1 MPVLHTSA
9 LSQYVD
15 DANAAPGG
23 YQDPEIVSRYE
34 PIELMFDT
42 VIDHSLSPYS
52 ETYFDQQMALYREI
66 SGRDLDQEQGEL
78 HADDVEGL
86 RRAPNP
92 TGIQDSAVLAEYVR
106 CVSSM
111 LALSCLNGRPTVLDM
126 GAGHGLG
133 SEIIAYTG
141 CEVHAV
147 DIDAGLGA
155 LSRERI
161 AARDLDVTRFDL
173 NFDDLSA
180 LEDDRYDGA
189 FFFQALHHCLRPW
202 KLIADLKTKLHDDG
216 VIAFVGEPVQS
227 YWWQHWG
234 VRLDPVS
241 LYVARR
247 DGWFES
253 GWSHAFIRDCFE
265 RSGFHLT
272 FLTGGYRGDE
282 IGIATCSEARRQ
294 TVLRL
299 AGELSLHEV
308 HAVGSIGD
316 DRHYQSSLGE
326 PTRLLGRPAFR
337 QVRAGND
344 ALVYGPYADVTAG
357 TYEVSM
363 LVQYSRP
370 LRRFRNAEHLRIDII
385 HGPEFKTLFRTRERT
400 GSVGR
405 VRLLQYRFDVD
416 ADTRKLEVRAFPRGA
431 PGWIISVPI
440 IRRVG
445 EG

>member
-9 LSQYVD
+9 LTQYVD

-23 YQDPEIVSRYE
+23 YQDPEIVARYE
-34 PIELMFDT
+34 PMELVFDT

-52 ETYFDQQMALYREI
+52 EAYFDQQMALYREI

-78 HADDVEGL
+78 HADDLEGL

-133 SEIIAYTG
+133 SEVIAYTG

-173 NFDDLSA
+173 NFDDLSV

-282 IGIATCSEARRQ
+282 IGIATRSETKRQ
-294 TVLRL
+294 TVLDFARKMGL
-299 AGELSLHEV
+299 EEVRMAGS
-308 HAVGSIGD
+308 VGGD
-316 DRHYQSSLGE
+316 RQYQSNLGE
-326 PTRLLGRPAFR
+326 DTRLLGRPAFR
-337 QVRAGND
+337 QVRKGKD
-344 ALVYGPYADVTAG
+344 ALVYGPYADVAAG
-357 TYEVSM
+357 KYEVSM
-363 LVQYSRP
+363 LVQYSGPRP
-370 LRRFRNAEHLRIDII
+370 RFGRAEHLTIDII
-385 HGPEFKTLFRTRERT
+385 HGPAPETLFKTRERPK
-400 GSVGR
+400 GAGK
-405 VRLLQYRFDVD
+405 VRLLQYRFDVNAD
-416 ADTRKLEVRAFPRGA
+416 AKSLEVRVFSHGEPD
-431 PGWIISVPI
+431 WIVSVPT
-440 IRRVG
+440 IRRIVG
-445 EG
+445 D